1 MEYLRFKQLRLNY
14 INSQKKQTEK
24 ERLRL
29 IISFIRVGEVAKTDD
44 EFYISSTIKVYSYF
58 LFVFSTVP
66 KRVQLLKIS
75 KVMQLLSKMLP
86 PYKNGGEEDHKC
98 FGQSLLHPVVFQKR
112 KYQVFRSSFGSCR
125 LQLPDQLP
133 YDCLNFSLEILPILQ
148 QIFTCLWKTAIKTLN
163 LLSSVLEQLTVVLL
177 VHFKKILNTFHTVSQ
192 CYFFNF

>member
-58 LFVFSTVP
+58 LFAFSTVP

-75 KVMQLLSKMLP
+75 KVM
-86 PYKNGGEEDHKC
+86 
-98 FGQSLLHPVVFQKR
+98 
-112 KYQVFRSSFGSCR
+112 
-125 LQLPDQLP
+125 
-133 YDCLNFSLEILPILQ
+133 
-148 QIFTCLWKTAIKTLN
+148 
-163 LLSSVLEQLTVVLL
+163 
-177 VHFKKILNTFHTVSQ
+177 
-192 CYFFNF
+192 